1 MNAEANSVE
10 KHKGL
15 NGLRI
20 PILVNG
26 VTLIP
31 VLGVLV
37 GLYSDVQQLKSDR
50 IDRIT
55 GERMAKLE
63 ATVAQGVDNRYRA
76 GDAVRDFALRD
87 AEIQRLREDMKVLE
101 DRIER
106 GRK

>member
-1 MNAEANSVE
+1 MEDSKAN
-10 KHKGL
+10 GGRL
-15 NGLRI
+15 NGYRAPLI
-20 PILVNG
+20 INGITLVPILG
-26 VTLIP
+26 VMI
-31 VLGVLV
+31 

-50 IDRIT
+50 LDRIT

-106 GRK
+106 AKR

>member
-1 MNAEANSVE
+1 MNEEAS
-10 KHKGL
+10 K
-15 NGLRI
+15 NGRF
-20 PILVNG
+20 NG
-26 VTLIP
+26 YRAPLIINGITLLP
-31 VLGVLV
+31 VLGVLI

-76 GDAVRDFALRD
+76 GDAIRDFALRD
-87 AEIQRLREDMKVLE
+87 AEIQRLHQDMKVLE

-106 GRK
+106 DKRP